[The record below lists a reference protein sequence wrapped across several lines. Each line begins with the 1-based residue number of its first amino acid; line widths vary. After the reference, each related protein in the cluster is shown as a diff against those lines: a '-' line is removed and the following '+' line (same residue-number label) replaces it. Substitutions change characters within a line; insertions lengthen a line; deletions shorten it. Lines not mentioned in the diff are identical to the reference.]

1 MSVKKYESVVIINAN
16 IEEAQI
22 ENEINGIQEIFKANN
37 VVVWDADKVGRKRLA
52 YPIKKS
58 RSGYY
63 VVFRFDSET
72 DFVKKYE
79 RLLRLNENIYRFLT
93 IMLDKNAVDYIQKI
107 KKEASDKA
115 VAAQENSTPA

>member
-37 VVVWDADKVGRKRLA
+37 VVVWDTDKVGRKRLA

-63 VVFRFDSET
+63 VVFRFDS
-72 DFVKKYE
+72 
-79 RLLRLNENIYRFLT
+79 
-93 IMLDKNAVDYIQKI
+93 
-107 KKEASDKA
+107 
-115 VAAQENSTPA
+115 